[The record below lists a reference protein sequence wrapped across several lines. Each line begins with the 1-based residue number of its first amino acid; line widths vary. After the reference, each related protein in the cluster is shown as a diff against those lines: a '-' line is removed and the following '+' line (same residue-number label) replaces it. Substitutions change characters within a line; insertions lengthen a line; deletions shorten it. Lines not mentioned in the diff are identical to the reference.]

1 MYRYMH
7 IKEIRDK
14 IEAIPES
21 TFIKWEAEVKNIK
34 EDYKLFFTDL
44 IVTYISKIQQDQR
57 PKSIL
62 GNFLIM
68 LWLLETVGIIEIKHD
83 IYDK

>member
-1 MYRYMH
+1 MY
-7 IKEIRDK
+7 IKEIREK
-14 IEAIPES
+14 IDAIPEA
-21 TFIKWEAEVKNIK
+21 TFIRWEAETKNIK
-34 EDYKLFFTDL
+34 EDYRLFFTDL

-57 PKSIL
+57 PESIL

-83 IYDK
+83 IYSK

>member
-1 MYRYMH
+1 MH

-14 IEAIPES
+14 VEAIPES
-21 TFIKWEAEVKNIK
+21 TFIKWESEIKNIK

-44 IVTYISKIQQDQR
+44 IVTYISKIQQDPR
-57 PKSIL
+57 PEIIL

-68 LWLLETVGIIEIKHD
+68 LWILEIIGIIEIKED
-83 IYDK
+83 IYSK